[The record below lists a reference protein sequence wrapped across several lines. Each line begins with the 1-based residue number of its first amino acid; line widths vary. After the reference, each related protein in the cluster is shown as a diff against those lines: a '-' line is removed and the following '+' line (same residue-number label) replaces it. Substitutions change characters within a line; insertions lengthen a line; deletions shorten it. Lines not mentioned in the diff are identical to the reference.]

1 MFPTNKPSL
10 LGKLAVMLLGSLL
23 ITPSLSAQEKSDAKK
38 SAAQK
43 TVPSASKPAPLQ
55 RKPRH
60 PGKPLRM
67 AVTTVA
73 VHTPIF
79 VQAYDRFIQQYGSD
93 KLELDLW
100 VEQEWAENPRPL
112 KFDDYDL
119 VLALRCSIPD
129 LEQALATAAQAGT
142 WIISDSS
149 LRNKKSATL
158 IDDLPQLG
166 PYYRQ
171 RGVSNMQGLLERVCA
186 IYSIPD
192 IKPRPLEQL
201 PIQGIYHPAAK
212 QVFSSSA
219 DYWKWYAS
227 TPAFKPGA
235 PKIGILVYN
244 TMYLNEETDYLTEL
258 IRGVEQ
264 AGANPVLGFWF
275 VSVGRGKDKDS
286 PLLDYFQGVD
296 VLLSSS
302 FRLMM
307 EKTAH
312 YDALKQLN
320 VPILNSI
327 ILNETAAEWRASRQG
342 ISASYLLPGIV
353 TPELA
358 GLIEP
363 TVIAARQPVKNQATG
378 QEYYRTVVI
387 PENYQWQLRRAL
399 AWSRLRK
406 AQPAD
411 RRVAILYYNHGTGKQ
426 NIGASYLNVTASL
439 EQILATLA
447 EQGYHIQGSGTITR
461 QAILDSMQSVGRNVG
476 NWAPQEIDQL
486 VERGAVLW
494 PVEEYLA
501 YFDRLP
507 GEVKQQIVKQWGQPP
522 GDVMTVTRDGSQFFV
537 LPAFQLGN
545 VLVGPQPS
553 RAASDQHQAV
563 YHDSRSWPTHQY
575 LAYYFWLRH
584 DWKAQALVH
593 LGRHGTMEFLPGKS
607 NGLSVNDPP
616 GLALGDLPNIYP
628 YIVDGIGEGVAAKRR
643 GQAVLLTHAT
653 PPLTGTKL
661 YEDLTKLQDLINR
674 YAHARDQK
682 QSGLQTEYFQS
693 IYQQARQLSC
703 PHLLQLEDKEDLSKL
718 ETSRRD
724 EYVQQIEHWLA
735 EIEAQTGPRGL
746 HTFGRGYTSSNIR
759 DMLPRMFQD
768 EFKAIRAAQKSP
780 EQTTHWLE
788 QISQAETNTSKP
800 VSELSKE
807 QTTIAAIAD
816 QMRNNQEL
824 NYLTRALNGEFI
836 EVGPPGDPL
845 SNPTIFPTGRN
856 QYQYNPDKLP
866 TKEAWEVGKRMAEQ
880 TIDLHRKK
888 YNAYPRKLSITLWA
902 NTMIR
907 TDGALEAEVLHLLG
921 LEPVWNRRGDLTDV
935 KLVTPLGRPRID
947 VVMTVTGM
955 YRDSF
960 PEKILLLDRAI
971 QLAYNAP
978 EEEAAPNFV
987 RQNTDKLIQALIGQ
1001 GGNDETSRKTAL
1013 LRIFGAPTG
1022 QYGTGVHH
1030 FVNASQQWSDQ
1041 SEVAGQY
1048 LQRMS
1053 NSFSNGGW
1061 SQPGEKIFRQQ
1072 LSGVQGVI
1080 HGRSSNLYGV
1090 MDLTENFEYQGAL
1103 ALSVAE
1109 IDGQQ
1114 PDLYINDLIRG
1125 ERVMS
1130 GREAIV
1136 LELLSRYHNPEFI
1149 TEMQKEGFDGAR
1161 YFSRIADNQF
1171 GWDVVSD
1178 AITAD
1183 DWNKYSQI
1191 YLDDKYDLGLQ
1202 KFFNEHNPH
1211 ALQNIASRIL
1221 EVDRKG
1227 LQELDEATLQSAGR
1241 MYVETI
1247 AQHGAACASHI
1258 CANPELASFA
1268 EQHALASGQVSSQT
1282 IQKYR
1287 QQLQQT
1293 GNPSLAKAAKSQG
1306 GASTELATAPQPVTG
1321 QVLSPP
1327 EVIQPSANS
1336 PAAPQSQTAQA
1347 RQQQEEQSRPAA
1359 ETPASGTG
1367 AKWSLPV
1374 APLVIA
1380 VCCLFIFGAGFY
1392 RRSRSIQ

>member
-1 MFPTNKPSL
+1 MFQTNKPVTFW
-10 LGKLAVMLLGSLL
+10 KLAALLLCSLPV
-23 ITPSLSAQEKSDAKK
+23 TPQVSAQENTASG
-38 SAAQK
+38 K
-43 TVPSASKPAPLQ
+43 TTAPAIKPQPLQ
-55 RKPRH
+55 RKPKH
-60 PGKPLRM
+60 PGQPLRM

-73 VHTPIF
+73 VHTPVF

-93 KLELDLW
+93 KLQLDLW

-112 KFDDYDL
+112 KFEDYDL
-119 VLALRCSIPD
+119 VLALRCTIPD
-129 LEQALATAAQAGT
+129 LEQALAKAAQQGT

-149 LRNKKSATL
+149 LRNDKSATL

-171 RGVSNMQGLLERVCA
+171 RGVSNMQGLLEQVCA
-186 IYSIPD
+186 IFSIPE
-192 IKPRPLEQL
+192 IKPRPVEQL

-219 DYWKWYAS
+219 DYWKWYES
-227 TPAFKPGA
+227 TTSFKPDA

-244 TMYLNEETDYLTEL
+244 TMYLNEETDYLAEL

-275 VSVGRGKDKDS
+275 VSVGRGKDKNS

-312 YDALKQLN
+312 YDALRELN
-320 VPILNSI
+320 VPVLNSI
-327 ILNETAAEWRASRQG
+327 ILNETAAEWRESQQG

-363 TVIAARQPVKNQATG
+363 TVIAARQPVQNKATG

-406 AQPAD
+406 AQPTA

-439 EQILATLA
+439 EKILAALA
-447 EQGYHIQGSGTITR
+447 DQGYDVQGSGTITR

-476 NWAPQEIDQL
+476 NWAPHEIDQL

-507 GEVKQQIVKQWGQPP
+507 GDVKQQIVKQWGQPP
-522 GDVMTVTRDGSQFFV
+522 GDVMTVTRDGNQFFV

-545 VLVGPQPS
+545 ILVGPQPS
-553 RAASDQHQAV
+553 RATSDQHQAV
-563 YHDSRSWPTHQY
+563 YHDTRAWPTHQY

-584 DWKAQALVH
+584 AWKAQALVH

-607 NGLSVNDPP
+607 NGLSVNDPS

-653 PPLTGTKL
+653 PPLTGTRL
-661 YEDLTKLQDLINR
+661 YEDLTKLQDLVNR

-682 QSGLQTEYFQS
+682 QSGLQAEYFQS
-693 IYQQARQLSC
+693 IWQQADQLSY
-703 PHLLQLEDKEDLSKL
+703 PHSLKVQNPDNLMKIDG
-718 ETSRRD
+718 SRRD
-724 EYVQQIEHWLA
+724 EYVQQIEHWLE

-746 HTFGRGYTSSNIR
+746 HTFGEGFTASDTRQ
-759 DMLPRMFQD
+759 MLPRMFQD
-768 EFKAIRAAQKSP
+768 ELKEIRSSQKSTAET
-780 EQTTHWLE
+780 EQWLE
-788 QISQAETNTSKP
+788 QISQAESLLSK
-800 VSELSKE
+800 SSRNSSKE
-807 QTTIAAIAD
+807 QTMIATIAD
-816 QMRNNQEL
+816 QMLKNQEL
-824 NYLTRALNGEFI
+824 HYLTRALNGEFI

-845 SNPTIFPTGRN
+845 SNPDIFPTGRN

-866 TKEAWEVGKRMAEQ
+866 TREAWEVGKRMAEQ
-880 TIDLHRKK
+880 TINLHRKK
-888 YNAYPRKLSITLWA
+888 YNAYPQKLSITLWA

-971 QLAYNAP
+971 RLAYNAR
-978 EEEAAPNFV
+978 EEKDAPNFV
-987 RQNTDKLIQALIGQ
+987 RQNTDKLIQTLVGQ
-1001 GGNDETSRKTAL
+1001 GESKETSRKTAL

-1053 NSFSNGGW
+1053 NSFSSGGW

-1090 MDLTENFEYQGAL
+1090 MDITENFEYQGAL

-1149 TEMQKEGFDGAR
+1149 AEMQQEGYDGAR

-1191 YLDDKYDLGLQ
+1191 YLDDKYDLGL
-1202 KFFNEHNPH
+1202 KEFFNQHNPH

-1241 MYVETI
+1241 TYVETI

-1268 EQHALASGQVSSQT
+1268 EQQARASGQVSPQT
-1282 IQKYR
+1282 MQKFR

-1293 GNPSLAKAAKSQG
+1293 GNQSLAKAVKSQG
-1306 GASTELATAPQPVTG
+1306 GASSELATASQPVTG

-1327 EVIQPSANS
+1327 EEIQPPSNS
-1336 PAAPQSQTAQA
+1336 PAAAKSQPTLAQGQKSPESA
-1347 RQQQEEQSRPAA
+1347 PDIKTPVSSTEQKESF
-1359 ETPASGTG
+1359 
-1367 AKWSLPV
+1367 PV
-1374 APLVIA
+1374 TPLVIA
-1380 VCCLFIFGAGFY
+1380 VCCVLIFAGGFY
-1392 RRSRSIQ
+1392 RRTQTGR